1 MCEIARANPG
11 LNDLET
17 LISSI
22 QTACKTINNLV
33 QRAHITGLVG
43 YADGGGSINV
53 QGEEQ
58 KTLDIMTNDVLK
70 KALRFTGKM
79 GVLASEEE
87 EPARCPAPVR
97 PCVRAS
103 APRPP
108 PTRGEW
114 RR

>member
-1 MCEIARANPG
+1 MASSGRRSLLRRA
-11 LNDLET
+11 
-17 LISSI
+17 SSSGVSI
-22 QTACKTINNLV
+22 ENFD
-33 QRAHITGLVG
+33 
-43 YADGGGSINV
+43 ADGGGSINV

-87 EPARCPAPVR
+87 EPARCPASVR